1 MLTGRSIAKRFIKNS
16 FTAGLGAAL
25 ALSVA
30 ACGTNKETAKTRTL
44 KFSRLR
50 QMQPMCLLNLK
61 IIKARVAR
69 QSDYKEHGKSI

>member
-1 MLTGRSIAKRFIKNS
+1 MKKIYKKLLA
-16 FTAGLGAAL
+16 AGLGAAL

-44 KFSRLR
+44 KKFSRLR

-61 IIKARVAR
+61 IKARVAT
-69 QSDYKEHGKSI
+69 KAIIKAWKSI